1 MVCTVGNGAA
11 RCRQWWIMGSRRLSH
26 TTFGLTLSKDL
37 EIPKVYCGIRC
48 TLGIRVSG
56 RLSLKTARRGSG
68 RTLTHPQRCAHG
80 GRPCR
85 APRPRTAIVVSAVV
99 GAAAAVGNGA
109 HDRRLCARA
118 AAPAHGAAGAAS
130 DGAWSWNINM
140 RLEVEPLKT

>member
-1 MVCTVGNGAA
+1 MPTVVDNGITQIVS
-11 RCRQWWIMGSRRLSH
+11 CHVWSD
-26 TTFGLTLSKDL
+26 TLQRSGD
-37 EIPKVYCGIRC
+37 PKSVLRNS
-48 TLGIRVSG
+48 LGIRVSG
-56 RLSLKTARRGSG
+56 RLSLKTVRRGSG

-140 RLEVEPLKT
+140 RLEPLKT